1 MRLRLYTLS
10 LSACKLVLGLQ
21 DQKVL
26 GSSSSNPVIPHN
38 SDRHAHLDS
47 WPKPWNVLFDD
58 VTAKTK
64 PAGEY
69 LVGLAP
75 GALTEQ
81 VKDLKLKPPNRKPD
95 RSWDYI
101 VHGADVQA
109 LQIQDEGGKIH
120 QKIGGKL
127 DNFSLRARKVDPSQ
141 LGVDTVKQYSGY
153 LDDND
158 QDKHL
163 FYCEL
168 T

>member
-1 MRLRLYTLS
+1 MRLSPYVLS
-10 LSACKLVLGLQ
+10 LSASQLVLGLQ

-26 GSSSSNPVIPHN
+26 GGGSSTPIFPHN
-38 SDRHAHLDS
+38 SDLPTHLDS
-47 WPKPWNVLFDD
+47 WPKPWNVIFDD
-58 VTAKTK
+58 ITAKTK
-64 PAGEY
+64 AAGED
-69 LVGLAP
+69 LVGLALD
-75 GALTEQ
+75 ALTEQ
-81 VKDLKLKPPNRKPD
+81 VEDLKLKPTHRKPD

-109 LQIQDEGGKIH
+109 LQIQDEDGKIH